1 MRLLE
6 LFVQEFSNRTEL
18 LRGPA
23 HGNHS
28 SVNYGSARDARLA
41 NKELISRLQFY
52 SFRLTLSLRTAQ
64 LM

>member
-1 MRLLE
+1 MRLLDY
-6 LFVQEFSNRTEL
+6 SYRNSTTEP

-41 NKELISRLQFY
+41 NKELISHLQFY
-52 SFRLTLSLRTAQ
+52 SFRLTPELRTAH
-64 LM
+64 LV